1 MYSIDNCYNLEF
13 KDNSGHKITINEKL
27 LKELE
32 EDDLSSFPDGTV
44 LSNEI
49 TENYYYNLKF
59 KDNSQLK
66 IFKFPVNCKFLGSNG
81 YIPLYSYEH
90 LKKVLEILNFN
101 CPFYYSAFYKQDI
114 YIDINKI
121 EQNYFYLETEIEI
134 KDKKDDYSETI
145 KKIFQDFKEIYKEEN
160 KSKCT
165 YKFICPTFNNYLYNK
180 FIINLSDKFD
190 YIYTNN
196 RKLLEGRILTFL
208 EGKDSYLYPICGPH
222 GTGKTITS
230 LIIHKSFYL
239 KGIKGIYLN
248 LKYYA
253 NNRISWEEKIDVL
266 IKECF
271 FIINNEKE
279 LIDFYQEFVKLKDID
294 EAIVVIK
301 NFIEKQDNI
310 YMIIDQYK
318 SNYNKNQILNKLKNI
333 KIFLLSSIND
343 FDVKN
348 NLIFKYEEELQEE
361 FSLQNKINI
370 KKESGIIKYNYIENL
385 VDKDY
390 YENDKFKNMIKTK
403 IKGYEKD
410 EKKVEIEFK
419 SIYNILKNFNF

>member
-1 MYSIDNCYNLEF
+1 M
-13 KDNSGHKITINEKL
+13 
-27 LKELE
+27 
-32 EDDLSSFPDGTV
+32 
-44 LSNEI
+44 
-49 TENYYYNLKF
+49 
-59 KDNSQLK
+59 
-66 IFKFPVNCKFLGSNG
+66 
-81 YIPLYSYEH
+81 
-90 LKKVLEILNFN
+90 
-101 CPFYYSAFYKQDI
+101 
-114 YIDINKI
+114 
-121 EQNYFYLETEIEI
+121 
-134 KDKKDDYSETI
+134 
-145 KKIFQDFKEIYKEEN
+145 
-160 KSKCT
+160 
-165 YKFICPTFNNYLYNK
+165 
-180 FIINLSDKFD
+180 
-190 YIYTNN
+190 
-196 RKLLEGRILTFL
+196 
-208 EGKDSYLYPICGPH
+208 
-222 GTGKTITS
+222 
-230 LIIHKSFYL
+230 
-239 KGIKGIYLN
+239 N

-390 YENDKFKNMIKTK
+390 YENDKFKNMNNKK

-419 SIYNILKNFNF
+419 SIYNS

>member
-1 MYSIDNCYNLEF
+1 M
-13 KDNSGHKITINEKL
+13 
-27 LKELE
+27 
-32 EDDLSSFPDGTV
+32 
-44 LSNEI
+44 
-49 TENYYYNLKF
+49 
-59 KDNSQLK
+59 
-66 IFKFPVNCKFLGSNG
+66 
-81 YIPLYSYEH
+81 
-90 LKKVLEILNFN
+90 
-101 CPFYYSAFYKQDI
+101 
-114 YIDINKI
+114 
-121 EQNYFYLETEIEI
+121 
-134 KDKKDDYSETI
+134 
-145 KKIFQDFKEIYKEEN
+145 
-160 KSKCT
+160 
-165 YKFICPTFNNYLYNK
+165 
-180 FIINLSDKFD
+180 
-190 YIYTNN
+190 
-196 RKLLEGRILTFL
+196 
-208 EGKDSYLYPICGPH
+208 
-222 GTGKTITS
+222 
-230 LIIHKSFYL
+230 
-239 KGIKGIYLN
+239 N

-370 KKESGIIKYNYIENL
+370 KKESGIIKYNL
-385 VDKDY
+385 
-390 YENDKFKNMIKTK
+390 
-403 IKGYEKD
+403 
-410 EKKVEIEFK
+410 
-419 SIYNILKNFNF
+419 L